1 MAGVALFPE
10 FWVQKWEGTE
20 ISGSVNHNVL
30 KDPSLKKEPRTQQ
43 PQVWTPKM
51 KACRG
56 WVCLGSDGTVV
67 EQLSHRQAPS
77 RSLASLGD
85 AREGRSSVQSD
96 VQDGR
101 ASHHQGLETSPPGH
115 QHVRGGKE
123 RKGKEKPVILLIVTI
138 SYTAHSSDL
147 GQGRG

>member
-30 KDPSLKKEPRTQQ
+30 KDSSLKKEPRTQQ

-77 RSLASLGD
+77 RSILGVPLGGIVD
-85 AREGRSSVQSD
+85 FQPYSSVC
-96 VQDGR
+96 G
-101 ASHHQGLETSPPGH
+101 
-115 QHVRGGKE
+115 
-123 RKGKEKPVILLIVTI
+123 I
-138 SYTAHSSDL
+138 
-147 GQGRG
+147 